1 MPLRQFLTQRI
12 CSRSLPQRLRPM
24 ANWQPVLYP
33 SWIHRDRYVAQV
45 MRWHLEQ
52 CLKATPNHTDYLHG

>member
-1 MPLRQFLTQRI
+1 
-12 CSRSLPQRLRPM
+12 M

-52 CLKATPNHTDYLHG
+52 CLKATPNPTDYLHGWVFD

>member
-1 MPLRQFLTQRI
+1 
-12 CSRSLPQRLRPM
+12 M

-45 MRWHLEQ
+45 NRWYLEQ
-52 CLKATPNHTDYLHG
+52 CLKATPESVDSLSGSSPD

>member
-1 MPLRQFLTQRI
+1 
-12 CSRSLPQRLRPM
+12 M

-33 SWIHRDRYVAQV
+33 SWIHRDRYVSQV